1 MGLRK
6 AEEGGVWVEPGNV
19 PTRQSE
25 ALKGRETSREELGVK
40 QFACGLGDERAV
52 SNGGALKR
60 SRSL

>member
-1 MGLRK
+1 
-6 AEEGGVWVEPGNV
+6 VEPGNM